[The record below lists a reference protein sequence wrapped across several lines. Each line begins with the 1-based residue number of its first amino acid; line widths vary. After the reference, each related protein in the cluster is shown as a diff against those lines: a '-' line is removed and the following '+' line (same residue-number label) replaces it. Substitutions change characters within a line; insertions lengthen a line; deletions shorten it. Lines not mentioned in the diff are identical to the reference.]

1 MGNNKKLY
9 EAMFGRSNKSG
20 AEDDEGENYRKS
32 SGGSSFDF
40 KETST
45 YSYETVKQM
54 ENYRKSSGGSSFDFK
69 ETSTYSYETVKQM
82 ENYRKSSGGS
92 SFDFKETSTYSYET
106 VKHMDQHSI
115 ATSAKRLEDE
125 GFPLTAANDIGSPVK
140 IIPLERTIYCSSSY
154 DGDGSLAPHHVSHP
168 KPTIRRPVGGFAL
181 DWRSQFMRSRSP
193 GLTNPSSGGM
203 VRRSLK
209 LIAVSAQQIASFS
222 GPQRLV
228 LGSRALGDLR
238 TMLSSPL
245 RGSSKTSKRFRVLAE
260 DLLAIQWIED
270 AEAPAG
276 HWISKVQVPR
286 IEDAEAPA
294 GHWISKV
301 QVPRCY
307 TGVTNTDEGS
317 STIPQYLICPLTRP
331 LFEDPVTLETGQT
344 FERAAI
350 QKWFD
355 EGNKTCP
362 VTGNSLECLSV
373 PLANMVIKCVIDSW
387 KSKHCKNIL
396 AFASQMMEEK
406 EGREFA
412 HSDDGF
418 ISILEQLITIYSRE
432 ERIVNVKHLISLG
445 SVQYLIRR
453 FVLGTT
459 EEKIRGAGHLIC
471 CIEADA
477 SCRDRIAKAIN
488 IQVLIEFLHSK
499 QIEARTNAVPLLTEL
514 VCPKR

>member
-1 MGNNKKLY
+1 
-9 EAMFGRSNKSG
+9 MFK
-20 AEDDEGENYRKS
+20 
-32 SGGSSFDF
+32 
-40 KETST
+40 
-45 YSYETVKQM
+45 
-54 ENYRKSSGGSSFDFK
+54 
-69 ETSTYSYETVKQM
+69 
-82 ENYRKSSGGS
+82 
-92 SFDFKETSTYSYET
+92 
-106 VKHMDQHSI
+106 
-115 ATSAKRLEDE
+115 
-125 GFPLTAANDIGSPVK
+125 
-140 IIPLERTIYCSSSY
+140 
-154 DGDGSLAPHHVSHP
+154 
-168 KPTIRRPVGGFAL
+168 
-181 DWRSQFMRSRSP
+181 
-193 GLTNPSSGGM
+193 
-203 VRRSLK
+203 
-209 LIAVSAQQIASFS
+209 
-222 GPQRLV
+222 
-228 LGSRALGDLR
+228 
-238 TMLSSPL
+238 
-245 RGSSKTSKRFRVLAE
+245 
-260 DLLAIQWIED
+260 
-270 AEAPAG
+270 
-276 HWISKVQVPR
+276 
-286 IEDAEAPA
+286 
-294 GHWISKV
+294 
-301 QVPRCY
+301 CY